1 MVILTNQFI
10 VYLHKKNISLQI
22 NVCDSY
28 NNLGK
33 FDQLI
38 LKKIEKC
45 FRSTWWFIQA
55 EYSHLW

>member
-10 VYLHKKNISLQI
+10 VYLHKKKKNISLQI

-38 LKKIEKC
+38 FKKIEKC
-45 FRSTWWFIQA
+45 FRSTW
-55 EYSHLW
+55 